1 MESVDPTEPLGDLMK
16 TTRSRIAR
24 RTTIA
29 ALLSSLALVG
39 VSATADSATAT
50 SREPKPTVVL
60 VHGAWAD
67 ASGFQKVEDGLHRAG
82 YPVLEWAD
90 PLRSLTD
97 DSATLATFLKVRTQG
112 PVILVG
118 HSYGGAVITNA
129 ATGDPNVKAL
139 VYIDAFV
146 PAQGETL
153 NDLINSNGPIDAAA
167 LFDFVPYAGGG
178 GDVDLYLKGS
188 VFSTVFAN
196 GLPKPEQDR
205 LYAAQRPLANK
216 ALNEKSGAPA
226 WSTIP
231 SWYVVGTNDHI
242 IPAALQEL
250 MAKRAGSHVT
260 TVDAGHLSFIARP
273 DVVVNTILQAARATH

>member
-1 MESVDPTEPLGDLMK
+1 MNS
-16 TTRSRIAR
+16 TRRRTAR

-29 ALLSSLALVG
+29 ALLSSLALAVG
-39 VSATADSATAT
+39 VSALADSAAASSTA
-50 SREPKPTVVL
+50 PKPTVVL

-67 ASGFQKVEDGLHRAG
+67 ASGFQGVEAGLRRAG
-82 YPVLEWAD
+82 YPVLEFAD
-90 PLRSLTD
+90 PLRSLPD
-97 DSATLATFLKVRTQG
+97 DSATLATFLKLRTQG

-129 ATGDPNVKAL
+129 ATSDPDVKAL

-146 PAQGETL
+146 PAQGETI
-153 NDLINSNGPIDAAA
+153 NDLITHNGPIDPSA
-167 LFDFVPYAGGG
+167 LFDFVPYAGGPA

-196 GLPKPEQDR
+196 GLPTPVQDH
-205 LYAAQRPLANK
+205 LFISQRPLAAS
-216 ALNEKSGAPA
+216 ALTEPSGTPA

-231 SWYVVGTNDHI
+231 SWYVVGTEDHV
-242 IPAALQEL
+242 IPAALQEF
-250 MAKRAGSHVT
+250 MAARAGSHVT

-273 DVVVNTILQAARATH
+273 DVVVNTILQADRATR

>member
-1 MESVDPTEPLGDLMK
+1 MK
-16 TTRSRIAR
+16 TTRRRVTR

-29 ALLSSLALVG
+29 ALLSALALVG
-39 VSATADSATAT
+39 VSAAADSAAA
-50 SREPKPTVVL
+50 SSAEPKPTVVL

-67 ASGFQKVEDGLHRAG
+67 ASGFQKVEAGLRRAG
-82 YPVLEWAD
+82 YPVLEFAD
-90 PLRSLTD
+90 PLRSLPN

-129 ATGDPNVKAL
+129 ATSDPDVKAL

-153 NDLINSNGPIDAAA
+153 NDLININGPIDPTA
-167 LFDFVPYAGGG
+167 LFDFAPYAGGPS

-205 LYAAQRPLANK
+205 LYAAQRPLAAS
-216 ALNEKSGAPA
+216 ALDEPSGTPA

-231 SWYVVGTNDHI
+231 SWYVEGTQDHI
-242 IPAALQEL
+242 IPAALQEY

-273 DVVVNTILQAARATH
+273 DVVVGTILQADAATR